1 MHSSEL
7 INRRSQSVASL
18 AFFAATTGMFFAVSM
33 LRAEG
38 PAILRLAK
46 PGGEEPASGAQ
57 SPAKPAVA
65 SPAAAQ
71 RWGARLPL
79 ASGSAAAVPSAA
91 PQVSAPPSP
100 DGEPLSI
107 PLLQGY
113 DSFGLSVPDHDVSG
127 RLRSQF
133 VIGVISRVDD
143 RTVEVRESFL
153 ETYREDG
160 SRDLSIEMP
169 KARLDRFTRVLVSQ
183 NPVTIRREEFQ
194 LRGETMEFNTVTRE
208 GGLGGAVEMVI
219 YNAAENG
226 PKGEGRP
233 ANSQKP

>member
-1 MHSSEL
+1 MPSSVL
-7 INRRSQSVASL
+7 TDRRANTVAAR
-18 AFFAATTGMFFAVSM
+18 AFFTAVMGLVLSVSVTG
-33 LRAEG
+33 AEE
-38 PAILRLAK
+38 PPILRLAK
-46 PGGEEPASGAQ
+46 PTAEVSSSEKHSPGTPTGLNPEGAQ
-57 SPAKPAVA
+57 N
-65 SPAAAQ
+65 
-71 RWGARLPL
+71 WGARLPL
-79 ASGSAAAVPSAA
+79 ASGSVAAVPSVASS
-91 PQVSAPPSP
+91 VKPPSA
-100 DGEPLSI
+100 DGDPISI

-160 SRDLSIEMP
+160 SLDLSIEMP

-183 NPVTIRREEFQ
+183 TPVTIRREEFQ
-194 LRGETMEFNTVTRE
+194 LKGETMEFNTVTRE

-219 YNAAENG
+219 YNAAEEG
-226 PKGEGRP
+226 PKGGGRSE
-233 ANSQKP
+233 NSQKP